1 MTPPTRQRLRLK
13 GGTEL
18 SFLTAGEPSK
28 PAVVLVHGF
37 PNAARMFETVM
48 TELSGEAYLIA
59 PDLPGYGESEPLASP
74 SLSGF
79 GDAIAELLDRL
90 DVGPRYLYVH
100 DFGAAATLHMA
111 MQAPDLVRGLIIQN
125 ANAHRTGFG
134 PLWANSLEFWAH
146 PTPENTAEVMS
157 VLSLK
162 GMRDQYVMGV
172 PPEVAAQIPAAEWE
186 EDWRVMNLPGRMDT
200 QRVLLRDY
208 GRYAE
213 RFDEIAEYL
222 KSYQPPALMLWGRH
236 DAFFDIAETLSWMQD
251 LPRMEAHI
259 LDGGHLLLET
269 HSEVATPLI
278 GAFIRRTE
286 QQLGSSKQQLGSS
299 KQNVHSALGQSELH
313 QHGHHPG

>member
-1 MTPPTRQRLRLK
+1 MPPLTRQRLRLS
-13 GGTEL
+13 GGSEL
-18 SFLTAGEPSK
+18 SFLTAGEPSN
-28 PAVVLVHGF
+28 PPLLLVHGF

-48 TELSGEAYLIA
+48 AELAREAYLIA

-79 GDAIAELLDRL
+79 GDAFLELLERL
-90 DVGPRYLYVH
+90 GVGARYLYVH
-100 DFGAAATLHMA
+100 DFGAAATLHIA
-111 MQAPDLVRGLIIQN
+111 MKAPELVRGLIIQN

-134 PLWANSLEFWAH
+134 TLWENSLEFWAN

-172 PPEVAAQIPAAEWE
+172 PPDIAEQIPAAEWE

-222 KSYQPPALMLWGRH
+222 KQRQPPALMLWGRH
-236 DAFFDIAETLSWMQD
+236 DAFFDIAETLSWLQD

-259 LDGGHLLLET
+259 FDGGHLLLET
-269 HSEVATPLI
+269 HSAVAAPLI

-286 QQLGSSKQQLGSS
+286 RLAGRR
-299 KQNVHSALGQSELH
+299 
-313 QHGHHPG
+313 